1 MSLVGSR
8 DVGLTGNCANS
19 SSLIPNLLL
28 TCSRLAAAKPKI
40 FGTLTLTRP
49 PAALLAL
56 AVMSL
61 LFRPTRISLLR
72 VMLPPSA
79 APASVVIR
87 LLRRNWISRDRK
99 LILAP
104 IPDTV
109 VPSMV
114 ALVLRAIES
123 ATTLMLPA
131 APVPQPWPL
140 TAAPPP
146 PLHR

>member
-8 DVGLTGNCANS
+8 DVGLTGNFAQS
-19 SSLIPNLLL
+19 SSLIVKRLLAG
-28 TCSRLAAAKPKI
+28 SRLAAAKPKI

-87 LLRRNWISRDRK
+87 LLPRNWMSRARK

-104 IPDTV
+104 IPDSV

-123 ATTLMLPA
+123 ATTLMLA
-131 APVPQPWPL
+131 
-140 TAAPPP
+140 
-146 PLHR
+146 